1 MTWIAGA
8 SGWVGA
14 PEEIITIDGEALN
27 GPGALSVEADPYRE
41 DGGEAYP
48 EVPVERSAGS
58 RPRRSRAGQIFVTT

>member
-27 GPGALSVEADPYRE
+27 DPGALSLEADRDRE
-41 DGGEAYP
+41 DGGEA
-48 EVPVERSAGS
+48 
-58 RPRRSRAGQIFVTT
+58 

>member
-27 GPGALSVEADPYRE
+27 DPGALSLEADPYRE
-41 DGGEAYP
+41 DGGQA
-48 EVPVERSAGS
+48 
-58 RPRRSRAGQIFVTT
+58 